1 MKIVFSLIMLAIPS
15 FGAELLNVG
24 GKVMMVDF
32 GTKRVELNVPAYRGI
47 EAESRVCLQGRGEV
61 KQSLDL
67 KCGKILSADQQT
79 VLVEITKGGLTF
91 QLGEV
96 VSVITENKAPME
108 QRMIASYYDNL
119 TGQAPA
125 RSGVSAGMTFGLTYF
140 FPSVH
145 LEYAVSHQVTL
156 GVMGLL
162 GDSQSNNRRSQTYGG
177 LLGVTVYMPQ
187 PTLGLHFEFL
197 VGAYR
202 STVTI
207 ATLEEATSSIVG
219 AGVVGWKGYLS
230 EQIHYRVSAGAQYV
244 ANQTN
249 PQLLDF
255 SNLLPFFRA
264 EVGFSL

>member
-1 MKIVFSLIMLAIPS
+1 MKYLFSFLVLISPS

-32 GTKRVELNVPAYRGI
+32 GAKRVELQVAAYKGI
-47 EAESRVCLQGRGEV
+47 EADTRVCLQGRGEV
-61 KQSLDL
+61 KQAMDL
-67 KCGKILSADQQT
+67 KCGKILSVDEQN

-96 VSVITENKAPME
+96 VNVITENKAPVE
-108 QRMIASYYDNL
+108 QRMIASYYDSM

-125 RSGVSAGMTFGLTYF
+125 RSGVSAGMSFGLTYF

-145 LEYAVSHQVTL
+145 LELALSHQVTL
-156 GVMGLL
+156 GILGLL

-177 LLGVTVYMPQ
+177 LVGVTFYTPQ

-197 VGAYR
+197 VGTYQ

-207 ATLEEATSSIVG
+207 ATIEESTSSLVG
-219 AGVVGWKGYLS
+219 AGLVGWKGHLS
-230 EQIHYRVSAGAQYV
+230 EQIHWRASAGAQYV
-244 ANQTN
+244 SNQSN

-255 SNLLPFFRA
+255 SSVLPFFRA